1 MERRFVNTSFFYMIL
16 AMISGVF
23 FREFTKYNNFN
34 GVTSLG
40 KLHVHL
46 FVLGMIFFLIVT
58 ILEKEFR
65 ISKDS
70 RINNFYILYNV
81 GIVMTVIM
89 LLVRGIVEVKQVVV
103 TSVINA
109 SIAGFSGIA
118 HIIIFISMIT
128 FFMIL
133 KKAVNSDIN

>member
-1 MERRFVNTSFFYMIL
+1 MERKFVKTSFFYMIL

-23 FREFTKYNNFN
+23 FREFTKYNSFF

-58 ILEKEFR
+58 ILEKEFK

-70 RINNFYILYNV
+70 RINNFYILYNMGV
-81 GIVMTVIM
+81 IMTVIM
-89 LLVRGIVEVKQVVV
+89 LLVRGIVEVKQIPV

-109 SIAGFSGIA
+109 SISGFAGLA
-118 HIIIFISMIT
+118 HIMMFISMIL

-133 KKAVNSDIN
+133 NKAIDSDTK

>member
-81 GIVMTVIM
+81 GIIMTVIM
-89 LLVRGIVEVKQVVV
+89 LLVRGIVEVKQIPV

-118 HIIIFISMIT
+118 HIIMLISLIL

-133 KKAVNSDIN
+133 KKSVDLDKN